1 MNDVY
6 TRDVLARAQ
15 SLERL
20 ALAAAALPT
29 GARRSWR
36 CAVAA
41 VVAAVVAMAPS
52 ISAAAM
58 LL

>member
-1 MNDVY
+1 MGDAY
-6 TRDVLARAQ
+6 TREVMMRAGR
-15 SLERL
+15 LECL
-20 ALAAAALPT
+20 SLAASALRT
-29 GARRSWR
+29 RARRSWR

-41 VVAAVVAMAPS
+41 AIAAAVAMAPS